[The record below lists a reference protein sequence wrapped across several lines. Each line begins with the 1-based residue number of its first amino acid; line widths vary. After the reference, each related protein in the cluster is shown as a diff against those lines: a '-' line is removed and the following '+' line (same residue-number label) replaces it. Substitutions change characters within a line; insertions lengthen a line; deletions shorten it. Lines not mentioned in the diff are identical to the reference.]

1 MREVVLFL
9 TGFRYELT
17 RSPRLLAL
25 MSTA

>member
-9 TGFRYELT
+9 KGFRYELT

-25 MSTA
+25 MSMA